1 MKNYLKLSLV
11 ALVLLITNVSVFAQN
26 ETTIWVKV
34 LDVIPENVD
43 TNTIYSYIQLSDN
56 QGNVSLNTQASI
68 QAFTTEV
75 SSNGRVKWKN
85 AKGNGQN
92 RIKFE
97 NILPKDNEER
107 DFLQYQVEAENGFER
122 VARVKTSIKPGEEEQ
137 YNIWISIRSGTGWI
151 PLDFP
156 IDPVM
161 KLHP

>member
-11 ALVLLITNVSVFAQN
+11 ALVLLITNVSVFAQ

-34 LDVIPENVD
+34 LEEIPQDVDEES
-43 TNTIYSYIQLSDN
+43 IYSYIQLSDN

-161 KLHP
+161 KYHP

>member
-34 LDVIPENVD
+34 LDVIPKNVD

-107 DFLQYQVEAENGFER
+107 DFL
-122 VARVKTSIKPGEEEQ
+122 
-137 YNIWISIRSGTGWI
+137 
-151 PLDFP
+151 
-156 IDPVM
+156 
-161 KLHP
+161 